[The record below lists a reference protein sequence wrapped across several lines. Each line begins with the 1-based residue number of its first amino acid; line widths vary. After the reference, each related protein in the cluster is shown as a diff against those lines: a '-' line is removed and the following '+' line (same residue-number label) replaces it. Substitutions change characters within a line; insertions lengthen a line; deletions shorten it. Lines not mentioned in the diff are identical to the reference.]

1 MLLLYC
7 IAILPVAL
15 QLASYYNRDLLAK
28 DRSWIDPVSILAI
41 LTNTI
46 QDRSRIDTSGII
58 AEPANSIAVGRSI
71 NVDC

>member
-1 MLLLYC
+1 MD
-7 IAILPVAL
+7 
-15 QLASYYNRDLLAK
+15 RDLLAK

-58 AEPANSIAVGRSI
+58 AKPAIDLSSRLDLRKVIQIHSTQEF
-71 NVDC
+71 DT